1 MPDAAKTACF
11 KISAYWDYEGR
22 AACNLKE
29 NQEIKTVVSKMFL
42 FAFVFIAKKKDLI
55 CRCLREV

>member
-42 FAFVFIAKKKDLI
+42 FAFVFIAKKKT
-55 CRCLREV
+55 